1 MKNSF
6 VNIIAAILLALVV
19 LSVGC
24 MDDGATDNDPD
35 PDPND
40 NTMVLG
46 GLNEFVNSSNLF
58 AYDMYDELNEGSD
71 NLFFSPYSITTALGM
86 AYEGAE
92 GQTADEMEDV
102 LDIPE
107 DDDGRLEMM
116 LELQS
121 MLNKKDVS
129 YELGTANAYW
139 LREDGSLKEEYRNA
153 IEDYYLAHGEK
164 LDFAGDPAGAVDTI
178 NSWVEERTNDRIKD
192 LLSETDI
199 DPMTYLVLTNAIY
212 FKSDWK
218 YQFDEEATEKTDFQ
232 LSGGG
237 ETEVDMMHMCDDS
250 IDLRY
255 ASDDDAQLVRLPYTN
270 DEIYMYVLLPRSNEI
285 GFLEAKLD
293 AAYLA
298 GLKDELAAEHV
309 DLYIPKFSFED
320 KYRLKKNLIDM
331 GMPTAFSGGA
341 DFSGISDDAAGLYI
355 DEVIHQS
362 FVEVNEEGTEAAAAT
377 AVVMNERA
385 MKPTTGPVEF
395 RADHPFIFIIEHEG
409 SGQMLFMG
417 KVENPSG

>member
-212 FKSDWK
+212 FKSDWR